1 MVSYFELLYHTIM
14 VPGIYQAL
22 VSYVVRSVFLRHWQ
36 AAHREVQTED
46 RVMHGLAVITLRV
59 LWNAARRLRQHLQRN
74 TPPDTWYPSLPSSS
88 RGVNTRLTEATNTTM
103 PEAAGTMSARNKCTQ
118 QKPHHPTGNIV
129 HHP

>member
-46 RVMHGLAVITLRV
+46 RVMHGLAVITLACYGMQQDAYGSICNV
-59 LWNAARRLRQHLQRN
+59 
-74 TPPDTWYPSLPSSS
+74 
-88 RGVNTRLTEATNTTM
+88 TR
-103 PEAAGTMSARNKCTQ
+103 
-118 QKPHHPTGNIV
+118 HPTHGIRRYLAAV
-129 HHP
+129 EASTPA